1 MTYLGFGTSG
11 FPNLLMSGGP
21 LSPFAHIPVCAE
33 ECADFIAEAIGYMR
47 ANNIALIEPTVDSET
62 AWVAQVND
70 IASRILASRGE
81 AVNTWFAGAN
91 IDGKAH
97 AFNVYFGGVD
107 DFIARG
113 NSSAEK
119 GYEGFVL
126 TSA

>member
-1 MTYLGFGTSG
+1 
-11 FPNLLMSGGP
+11 MSGGP

-33 ECADFIAEAIGYMR
+33 ECADFIAEAIGYLR

-70 IASRILASRGE
+70 IA
-81 AVNTWFAGAN
+81 
-91 IDGKAH
+91 
-97 AFNVYFGGVD
+97 
-107 DFIARG
+107 RG